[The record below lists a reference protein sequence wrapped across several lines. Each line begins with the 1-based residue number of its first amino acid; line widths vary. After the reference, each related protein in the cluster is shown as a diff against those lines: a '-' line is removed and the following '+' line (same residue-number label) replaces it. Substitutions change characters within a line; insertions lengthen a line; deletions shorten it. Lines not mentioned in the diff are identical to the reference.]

1 MNYQRI
7 LVFRVF
13 SKPQPKSQESHSND
27 QEVLPEPLSQMPL
40 FSLVFKADEESL
52 GNRWAPKGSEKKL
65 QCRPELSWCYLG
77 RRALFSFGC
86 FGDVVHRCHHAVL
99 VQGRPANH
107 GCVRRASSLKCLC
120 ISVLHHDIN
129 KTVFDV
135 FGVLGL
141 CRLRWRH
148 GRPIALVHM
157 CVLAFM
163 CDLDNVYVSESAA
176 R

>member
-1 MNYQRI
+1 
-7 LVFRVF
+7 
-13 SKPQPKSQESHSND
+13 
-27 QEVLPEPLSQMPL
+27 
-40 FSLVFKADEESL
+40 
-52 GNRWAPKGSEKKL
+52 
-65 QCRPELSWCYLG
+65 
-77 RRALFSFGC
+77 LFSFGC

-176 R
+176 RLTCFPLSPDRLVGRRDDCIQVINVSCFAWPPHVPQRTHMHKSGLHLPGLPGRQANDLVSQGEHVQTLAA